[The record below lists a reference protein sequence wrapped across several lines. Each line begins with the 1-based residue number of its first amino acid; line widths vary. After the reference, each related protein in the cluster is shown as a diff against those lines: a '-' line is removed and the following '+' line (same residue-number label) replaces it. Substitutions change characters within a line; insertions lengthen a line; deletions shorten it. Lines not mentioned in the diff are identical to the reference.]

1 MSACKTVPTA
11 VHNSAQNNSDN
22 LPLSS
27 RPPEVWY
34 LSEQHFYTPIATV
47 LLLNNQH
54 GQRVKISSDN
64 EFQTAKHNT
73 NMSVC
78 WTSAETPL
86 ADDFSVA
93 LHVEPASHLLTAFW
107 EFLAE
112 FSHAFS
118 STRLA
123 VMLLP
128 DCNAAVEFWIDCN
141 TLCTAWF
148 NDRTQY

>member
-1 MSACKTVPTA
+1 VTIITKKHAKNVRKSKSKDPHSLVRTAHMSACKTVPTA

-27 RPPEVWY
+27 RPSEVWY
-34 LSEQHFYTPIATV
+34 LYEQHFYTPIATV
-47 LLLNNQH
+47 ILLNNQH
-54 GQRVKISSDN
+54 GQRVKTSSDN

-93 LHVEPASHLLTAFW
+93 LHVEPASHLLTAF
-107 EFLAE
+107 
-112 FSHAFS
+112 
-118 STRLA
+118 
-123 VMLLP
+123 
-128 DCNAAVEFWIDCN
+128 
-141 TLCTAWF
+141 
-148 NDRTQY
+148 